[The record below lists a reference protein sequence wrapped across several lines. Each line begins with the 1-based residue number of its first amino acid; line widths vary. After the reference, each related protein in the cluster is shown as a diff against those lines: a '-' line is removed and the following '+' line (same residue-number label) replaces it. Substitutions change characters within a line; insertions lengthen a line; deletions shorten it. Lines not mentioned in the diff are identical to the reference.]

1 MNSNESRF
9 HRFLTELGFSPARS
23 EAERFVY
30 SFSINQNQQSDIEFV
45 YAPQNA
51 DFKTK
56 VFEEHRRIWNSNYAN
71 AFVLV
76 SDSETIVI
84 NPKVKPDVSKPLR
97 GKIDSFNAGIRTEI
111 DPQTLELLSRQQIN
125 AGYFFDF
132 VRVKLG

>member
-1 MNSNESRF
+1 ME
-9 HRFLTELGFSPARS
+9 TDAILG
-23 EAERFVY
+23 
-30 SFSINQNQQSDIEFV
+30 IDIAKRKFDV
-45 YAPQNA
+45 ALLIDNK
-51 DFKTK
+51 FKTK